1 MARYRA
7 CRTCH
12 ALITGNRC
20 PNCGKTDLTDNW
32 SGVVIVLSPEESE
45 IAKQLEIKH
54 PGCYAVH
61 VR

>member
-1 MARYRA
+1 MPRYKA

-12 ALITGNRC
+12 ALINGNRC

-32 SGVVIVLSPEESE
+32 SGIIAVISIEDSE
-45 IAKQLEIKH
+45 TAKQLNIKF
-54 PGCYAVH
+54 PGCYAIH